1 MKLQKISLLPA
12 ITLVRPQK
20 EAPLLS
26 PTETIIGCI
35 LFLLLIMK
43 TKEFVQ
49 EIYRE
54 ADFITTMMLSKEP
67 MESLRDKKE
76 FQSSLRIKEAC
87 SAFLND
93 EDVEPHV
100 DKFLRKEVEL
110 KTYEEME
117 IWGKFT
123 PPEQFIQ
130 YDDVDD
136 K

>member
-1 MKLQKISLLPA
+1 MKPQKNSSLLVIA
-12 ITLVRPQK
+12 QVRTQK

-26 PTETIIGCI
+26 LSETIITRV
-35 LFLLLIMK
+35 LFLLLRMK

-67 MESLRDKKE
+67 METLRDKKE

>member
-1 MKLQKISLLPA
+1 MLL
-12 ITLVRPQK
+12 R
-20 EAPLLS
+20 
-26 PTETIIGCI
+26 
-35 LFLLLIMK
+35 MK

-67 MESLRDKKE
+67 METLRDKKE

-93 EDVEPHV
+93 EDVDPHV

>member
-1 MKLQKISLLPA
+1 MLL
-12 ITLVRPQK
+12 R
-20 EAPLLS
+20 
-26 PTETIIGCI
+26 
-35 LFLLLIMK
+35 MK

-67 MESLRDKKE
+67 METLRDKKE

-117 IWGKFT
+117 IWGSSRHQNNSFSTTTLMTSKLSC
-123 PPEQFIQ
+123 
-130 YDDVDD
+130 
-136 K
+136 

>member
-1 MKLQKISLLPA
+1 MKPQKNSLL
-12 ITLVRPQK
+12 LVIAQVSIQK

-26 PTETIIGCI
+26 FSETIITRV
-35 LFLLLIMK
+35 LFLLLRMK

-67 MESLRDKKE
+67 METLRDKKE